1 MRRLLVPSRQLI
13 FAACLLAIS
22 SQPHAE
28 LLKDYKLTNRVI
40 VTFSNAESNSDR
52 LLLIQQIKQYSC
64 QYRKRD
70 LVHVDLIEG
79 TEQYKHLS
87 RKFSLTGHTHF
98 NDAKTRNSLWEM
110 LKILLF
116 SEFRKC
122 RTNWTNETSKNAGF
136 KLVKRAHSQGSRM
149 DYLIT
154 SHPQQPNKYRIY
166 L

>member
-1 MRRLLVPSRQLI
+1 MRRLLVRSRQLI

-98 NDAKTRNSLWEM
+98 
-110 LKILLF
+110 
-116 SEFRKC
+116 
-122 RTNWTNETSKNAGF
+122 
-136 KLVKRAHSQGSRM
+136 KLVLIGKDGEVKLSTTSSNLPDIFSLIDTMPMRKREVH
-149 DYLIT
+149 T
-154 SHPQQPNKYRIY
+154 EKC
-166 L
+166 